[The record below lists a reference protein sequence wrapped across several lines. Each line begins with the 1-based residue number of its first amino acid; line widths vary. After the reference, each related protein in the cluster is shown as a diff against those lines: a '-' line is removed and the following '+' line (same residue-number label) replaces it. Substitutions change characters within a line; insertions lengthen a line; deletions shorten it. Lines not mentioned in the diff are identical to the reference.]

1 MQPTHVI
8 VDTTD
13 GHVWWNHAG
22 AMLTEV
28 TATEVAGRFNRRLS
42 PPRPRYQVFQ
52 LVPAAVQTWTA
63 SAVTLGWHMAGV
75 GIVDQVTTRQD
86 GQVTFS
92 GPDGD
97 RTFPGTDTL
106 VEAIKPA

>member
-8 VDTTD
+8 VDTSD

-22 AMLTEV
+22 AMLTET
-28 TATEVAGRFNRRLS
+28 TAAELAGRFNGRLT
-42 PPRPRYQVFQ
+42 PPRPRYQVFR
-52 LVPAAVQTWTA
+52 LVPAEPQTWTA
-63 SAVTLGWHMAGV
+63 SAVTLGWHLAGV
-75 GIVDQVTTRQD
+75 GIVREVTTRDD

-92 GPDGD
+92 GPDGN
-97 RTFPGTDTL
+97 RTFPGLDTL